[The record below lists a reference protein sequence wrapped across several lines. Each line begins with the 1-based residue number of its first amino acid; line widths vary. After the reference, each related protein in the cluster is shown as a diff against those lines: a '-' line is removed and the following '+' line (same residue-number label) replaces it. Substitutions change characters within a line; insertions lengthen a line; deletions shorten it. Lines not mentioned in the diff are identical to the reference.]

1 MMLTSNASAFAR
13 GDTATINQRSTS
25 AQRACVRRVVEAKE
39 SRIGK
44 QPVPVPKGVTYTLKD
59 NHLSVK
65 VCGRATRRKEEEE
78 EEARESRI
86 MCFIARAHRK
96 RESSVAEGWGVG
108 MSVAWR
114 PPAVG
119 FLWAGGPLF
128 FSFSHLELDD

>member
-65 VCGRATRRKEEEE
+65 VRGRTKRRGRTGTRTRGGNEE
-78 EEARESRI
+78 
-86 MCFIARAHRK
+86 
-96 RESSVAEGWGVG
+96 
-108 MSVAWR
+108 
-114 PPAVG
+114 
-119 FLWAGGPLF
+119 
-128 FSFSHLELDD
+128 

>member
-1 MMLTSNASAFAR
+1 MIDHSRIYYSAVNLPPSSAPTDDAATDGTLRRTTPRTGPAGTMMLTSNASAFAR

-65 VCGRATRRKEEEE
+65 VCGRATTRRGRRKKK
-78 EEARESRI
+78 
-86 MCFIARAHRK
+86 K
-96 RESSVAEGWGVG
+96 RRGNE
-108 MSVAWR
+108 
-114 PPAVG
+114 
-119 FLWAGGPLF
+119 
-128 FSFSHLELDD
+128 

>member
-65 VCGRATRRKEEEE
+65 VCERATRREEEE
-78 EEARESRI
+78 EEDESRESRI
-86 MCFIARAHRK
+86 MCFIARARWK

-119 FLWAGGPLF
+119 FLCAGGPLF
-128 FSFSHLELDD
+128 FFFSFLLT